1 MRLEG
6 MSPKER
12 VLARPERRDS
22 PKESVTKEAA
32 KRCRRAASAGVS
44 GWWFVVRGTA
54 WPSATRDRRMRVSP
68 QWAVRRVQGVEG
80 CQKGVGVGVLMR
92 AMEQV
97 EPPRKGVEGVGR
109 RRDWE
114 KRGEVEWGER
124 SEVLMGRSAAM
135 GSEAD
140 LRARSWVLRKER
152 SAERKAWVRMVE
164 MVGWGVEGGGE
175 EVGRAVKAGGEKR
188 RK

>member
-1 MRLEG
+1 
-6 MSPKER
+6 
-12 VLARPERRDS
+12 
-22 PKESVTKEAA
+22 
-32 KRCRRAASAGVS
+32 
-44 GWWFVVRGTA
+44 
-54 WPSATRDRRMRVSP
+54 
-68 QWAVRRVQGVEG
+68 
-80 CQKGVGVGVLMR
+80 
-92 AMEQV
+92 MEQV

-109 RRDWE
+109 RRAWE

-164 MVGWGVEGGGE
+164 MVGWVVSGGGE